1 MKTKKLM
8 TADKAIQVEPMYIR
22 EGFDSSWHNL
32 RILRNVLIVIN
43 AVVLAILITFTATFV

>member
-1 MKTKKLM
+1 MKTKKLI

-43 AVVLAILITFTATFV
+43 AVLLIILSVLRLSQ